1 MQDKKNS
8 RTRNLRNRESSE
20 IGDLI
25 YYRKESVKQENTW
38 SNLERECWQ
47 QIRRDRIKLEE
58 QCLGSC
64 NQARVNEA
72 LNKIS
77 ICNWRWTE

>member
-1 MQDKKNS
+1 MQDRRNS
-8 RTRNLRNRESSE
+8 RTWNLRNRESSE
-20 IGDLI
+20 IGGLI
-25 YYRKESVKQENTW
+25 YYRKENVKQENTW

-47 QIRRDRIKLEE
+47 QIGRDRIRLDE

-72 LNKIS
+72 LNKIP